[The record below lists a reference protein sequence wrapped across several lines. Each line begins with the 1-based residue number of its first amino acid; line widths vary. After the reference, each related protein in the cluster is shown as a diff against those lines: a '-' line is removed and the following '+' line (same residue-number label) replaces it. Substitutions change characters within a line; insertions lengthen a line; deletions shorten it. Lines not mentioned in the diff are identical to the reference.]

1 MTEARPI
8 VYVVDDEPPLRDV
21 VTRFLTRS
29 GYETEAFASAEEFL
43 ARKRQD
49 RPAALV
55 CDVMLVDGTGL
66 DLLAELQRRGDTLP
80 TIFMTGG
87 GDIPMSVR
95 AMKLGAVE
103 FLTKPLN
110 WDDLRLAVAQ
120 GVERAEA
127 AARLKEEASRIH
139 GLLEKLTPRERSVLP
154 WVAKG
159 LPNKQIAAE
168 LDIVE
173 QTVKVH
179 RGRIMEKLATRSVA
193 DLVRLVD
200 RAIALGIPVEPG
212 PLNQST
218 MNQGPILTP
227 PE

>member
-1 MTEARPI
+1 MTEPRPI
-8 VYVVDDEPPLRDV
+8 VYVVDDEPRLRDV
-21 VTRFLTRS
+21 VARFLAS
-29 GYETEAFASAEEFL
+29 CGYETEAFASAADFL
-43 ARKRQD
+43 AHNRPD

-55 CDVMLVDGTGL
+55 CDVMLLDGTGF
-66 DLLAELQRRGDTLP
+66 DLVAELEKRGDMLP

-95 AMKLGAVE
+95 AMKLGAIE
-103 FLTKPLN
+103 FLTKPLS
-110 WDDLRLAVAQ
+110 WDDLRVAVAQ
-120 GVERAEA
+120 GLERAEA
-127 AARLKEEASRIH
+127 ALRVKAEAGRIERL
-139 GLLEKLTPRERSVLP
+139 LQKLTPRERSVLP

-179 RGRIMEKLATRSVA
+179 RGRIMEKLAAKSVA

-200 RAIALGIPVEPG
+200 RASALRVPIA
-212 PLNQST
+212 
-218 MNQGPILTP
+218 
-227 PE
+227 